1 MPGLSIPAVA
11 WEVLLHSSQWLPRP
25 FPPSLSIG
33 SERAHAWHALSLTT
47 KPLMV
52 IWAAQALLLGVQCN
66 PLRPGPTA
74 DHRSDEAGL
83 PGCGG
88 TKRPL
93 FSKLSCSA
101 DEERVGNDRVV
112 HAEEDP
118 PQYAPAA
125 THWCNVSRSQKGA
138 QAGSFSG
145 PCRVVQQCDP
155 KPATSTST
163 SSVVGLCLQQA
174 ALCEAWFRT
183 N

>member
-11 WEVLLHSSQWLPRP
+11 WEVMLHSSQWLPRP

-47 KPLMV
+47 KALMV

-93 FSKLSCSA
+93 FLASCHALLMRNGSAMTGLSTLKKIPHSTHLHTLVQREQESKGRSGGLLLRPVPSCA
-101 DEERVGNDRVV
+101 AVR
-112 HAEEDP
+112 
-118 PQYAPAA
+118 PQA
-125 THWCNVSRSQKGA
+125 
-138 QAGSFSG
+138 
-145 PCRVVQQCDP
+145 CD
-155 KPATSTST
+155 KYKYK
-163 SSVVGLCLQQA
+163 
-174 ALCEAWFRT
+174 
-183 N
+183 

>member
-1 MPGLSIPAVA
+1 M
-11 WEVLLHSSQWLPRP
+11 LHSSQWLPRP

-66 PLRPGPTA
+66 PLRPVLPRTTGPTRLGSRA
-74 DHRSDEAGL
+74 VVAPRGHF
-83 PGCGG
+83 
-88 TKRPL
+88 